1 MDADD
6 NAVPD
11 RAAAAATVFTAA
23 GGLGVANGSVGS
35 VDSHAA
41 VPAGFVDSD
50 GTADS
55 DGAADSD
62 GTPHRLAANRPS
74 DGSSRTDSGNSIPQ
88 DAAPSAGSAVAG
100 VLDSAL
106 TLGLGAAWK
115 VTAPARWGLR
125 FAVDAAGAT
134 LRRNS
139 RVVHRVAQAQPGG
152 RARLVDR
159 VIEAVMAPV
168 IRKVVAVAL
177 RELDLTAIVVE
188 NVDIDTVAEHLN
200 IERVLDRV
208 DLDGVVARV
217 DLDAAVS
224 GVDLEAVVARL
235 DLDRI
240 VDGVDLERIVGKL
253 DLDAIVDRVDIERIL
268 AKLDLDAIVDRVD
281 IERILAKLDLDAI
294 VDRVDIERILAK
306 LDLDAIVERV
316 DLDRVVVR
324 LDLDQIVERVDLE
337 RIINRLDIDAIVE
350 KVDIDRIVG
359 RVDVSAVVAT
369 VNPDPIV
376 ARVDFNAALD
386 RIDLIT
392 IAQQVVDGIDLPA
405 IIRDSTGSLASDAV
419 TGVRVQGQHADDAV
433 SNFVGRML
441 RRRPS
446 DENGQPHP

>member
-11 RAAAAATVFTAA
+11 VAAAAAPVFTAA
-23 GGLGVANGSVGS
+23 SGPGVANGSVGS

-62 GTPHRLAANRPS
+62 GTPHRLAPNRPS

-100 VLDSAL
+100 ALDSAL

-139 RVVHRVAQAQPGG
+139 RVAHRVAQAQPGG

-159 VIEAVMAPV
+159 VVEAVMAPV

-281 IERILAKLDLDAI
+281 IERILAKLDLDG
-294 VDRVDIERILAK
+294 
-306 LDLDAIVERV
+306 IVERV

-350 KVDIDRIVG
+350 RVDIDRIIG

-433 SNFVGRML
+433 SNFVGRVL

-446 DENGQPHP
+446 DENGEPHP